1 MQALMMAGQV
11 LSVVGT
17 LAQGNQA
24 ADVAG
29 RNADA
34 MKAQATETRRT
45 TVDRENLTRDRSAQ
59 TLAAQRTALLQN
71 GIDPT
76 AGTAAIGVSQSTQ
89 DADMDAL
96 TLRYQG
102 LLQAQQMDTQ
112 ADLTRWEGQAKKRQ
126 SRISA
131 VGQLMSAS
139 SGYLG
144 GKQAPAPVETRTPIP
159 SPYFRG

>member
-1 MQALMMAGQV
+1 MQAMMMAGQV

-24 ADVAG
+24 AAVAS

-34 MKAQATETRRT
+34 MKQQATETRRA
-45 TVDRENLTRDRSAQ
+45 TVERENLTRDRSAQ
-59 TLAAQRTALLQN
+59 VLSGQRAAMLQN

-76 AGTAAIGVSQSTQ
+76 AGTAAIGTEQSTR

-131 VGQLMSAS
+131 VGQLLNAS
-139 SGYLG
+139 SSYLG
-144 GKQAPAPVETRTPIP
+144 GKQSPAPVETRTPTP